1 MVDAG
6 WYPDPQ
12 STGSARWWDGQQW
25 TDHTLPTAEAVP
37 GSLFAEPAAPDA
49 PVPPAYDASGYVSP
63 TQETVSF
70 DAATY
75 AAPSGPAP
83 SYDEPAYATAAYA
96 TTDFFPVTP
105 QGDPSFV
112 PPLSSYAT
120 APVKKRSSGALA
132 ALVVGAVFL
141 VVAGIGIG
149 FAVTRS
155 ATTTADQAATP
166 SAPAASRTPE
176 NPNPSTTPSQ
186 SPSPSPSST
195 ATGLGAELEGLKPTD
210 DDLPDGTTMS
220 LIPGGDEVTGQRTL
234 DGWCSSSYE
243 SEKNRVERRQWDLV
257 QGTQSTGLS
266 VEVVA
271 YRSPEGAAAALAEF
285 TKFTK
290 ACTRVVITEDGVSLT
305 QTVTSSKAI
314 APADGVTGEQAV
326 ARLVVPQ
333 AGAPARTLHTVA
345 TVQRSEQFLS
355 IVWVNQATAFT
366 PDDLAAINAFVAQQT
381 RALTSTVH
389 G

>member
-12 STGSARWWDGQQW
+12 SSDNVRWWDGQRW
-25 TDHTLPTAEAVP
+25 TDHVSPRAEAASA
-37 GSLFAEPAAPDA
+37 SLFADPTSPEE
-49 PVPPAYDASGYVSP
+49 PVPPQYSSP
-63 TQETVSF
+63 TQDTVSF
-70 DAATY
+70 DAPTY
-75 AAPSGPAP
+75 AAPTS
-83 SYDEPAYATAAYA
+83 A
-96 TTDFFPVTP
+96 TTAYDAVDFAPVAA
-105 QGDPSFV
+105 QADPSFV
-112 PPLSSYAT
+112 PPLSSYAA
-120 APVKKRSSGALA
+120 APGATTTKRSSGALA

-155 ATTTADQAATP
+155 ATTRADPAVTP
-166 SAPAASRTPE
+166 SAPAPSRTPE
-176 NPNPSTTPSQ
+176 NPGPSQAPSKTPS
-186 SPSPSPSST
+186 PAPSST
-195 ATGLGAELEGLKPTD
+195 ATGLGAELEALKPTE
-210 DDLPDGTTMS
+210 DDLPEGTAME
-220 LIPGGDEVTGQRTL
+220 LIEGGDQVTGERTL
-234 DGWCSSSYE
+234 DGWCSMSYA

-266 VEVVA
+266 IEVVA
-271 YRSPEGAAAALAEF
+271 YRTPEDAAAALAEF
-285 TKFTK
+285 TRFTK
-290 ACTRVVITEDGVSLT
+290 ACTGVTLNIDGASLT
-305 QTVTSSKAI
+305 QTVTSSRAL

-326 ARLVVPQ
+326 ARWLVPQ
-333 AGAPARTLHTVA
+333 AGAAARTLHSVA
-345 TVQRSEQFLS
+345 TVQRSEQILS

>member
-1 MVDAG
+1 
-6 WYPDPQ
+6 
-12 STGSARWWDGQQW
+12 
-25 TDHTLPTAEAVP
+25 
-37 GSLFAEPAAPDA
+37 
-49 PVPPAYDASGYVSP
+49 
-63 TQETVSF
+63 
-70 DAATY
+70 
-75 AAPSGPAP
+75 
-83 SYDEPAYATAAYA
+83 
-96 TTDFFPVTP
+96 
-105 QGDPSFV
+105 
-112 PPLSSYAT
+112 
-120 APVKKRSSGALA
+120 
-132 ALVVGAVFL
+132 
-141 VVAGIGIG
+141 
-149 FAVTRS
+149 
-155 ATTTADQAATP
+155 
-166 SAPAASRTPE
+166 
-176 NPNPSTTPSQ
+176 
-186 SPSPSPSST
+186 
-195 ATGLGAELEGLKPTD
+195 
-210 DDLPDGTTMS
+210 MS

-234 DGWCSSSYE
+234 DGWCSSSYA

-271 YRSPEGAAAALAEF
+271 YSTPEDAAAALAEF

-290 ACTRVVITEDGVSLT
+290 ACTGVVVTEDGVSLT

-333 AGAPARTLHTVA
+333 AGAAARTLHTVA
-345 TVQRSEQFLS
+345 TVQRAEQFLS